1 MIRGK
6 VIDKL
11 HQFAEAKWT
20 GLVTTLIICL
30 MIDLNL
36 VKNLSEN

>member
-11 HQFAEAKWT
+11 YQSAEAKWT
-20 GLVTTLIICL
+20 GLVTKLIACL
-30 MIDLNL
+30 MIDLNP